1 MHSRLTGRYSARRK
15 GRAVEEEQQHHRR
28 ENRGARDLRTLTPR
42 RR

>member
-1 MHSRLTGRYSARRK
+1 MHSRQTGRYRARRK
-15 GRAVEEEQQHHRR
+15 ARAVEEEQQHHHR